1 MSKAKFGA
9 LGLSALIVIATVLRT
24 PVAPIGPLLP
34 EIVSDLHM
42 TAAMTSILNSAPVLC
57 FGIGAFISPWL
68 VRKVGVNHGV
78 LYVLVVLAAALALRM
93 VFGYA
98 GLLVGT
104 IAAGLAIAIA
114 NVLLP
119 TVVRINFAQ
128 HVALVTGMYTTLLAV
143 SASAAATL
151 AVPSSALLGGWNQ
164 ALAIWL
170 APTVLAVL
178 LWLPKIK
185 SQEEHVPQPPH
196 AAAEEKRAVFA
207 SPLTWAIVA
216 FFGLQSLGFYS
227 ILGWLPTALISVGAT
242 AQAAGN
248 YLGFASA
255 IGIPFGLFVSAILK
269 RFKSQA
275 IWASATSL
283 LTLAGFALFAVQ
295 MQQEYSDTLIQW
307 ACIFLGLGMSAT
319 FPISLSL
326 ISTRAS
332 SQAQTTQLSTLAQG
346 TGYLVSAVGTFSV
359 GLLANLTGTWFSSLL
374 LLVVLTGLQV
384 VSGLY
389 AGRDG
394 HIPLRHLK

>member
-1 MSKAKFGA
+1 MSKSKFGA
-9 LGLSALIVIATVLRT
+9 LGLLALIMIATVLRT

-42 TAAMTSILNSAPVLC
+42 NAAMTSILNSAPVLC

-93 VFGYA
+93 VFGYV

-178 LWLPKIK
+178 LWMPKVQ
-185 SQEEHVPQPPH
+185 SQDLHVAQPAS
-196 AAAEEKRAVFA
+196 AAAQEKRAVLA

-255 IGIPFGLFVSAILK
+255 VGIPFGLLVSAILK

-275 IWASATSL
+275 IWAAATSL
-283 LTLAGFALFAVQ
+283 LSMAGFILFAVQ
-295 MQQEYSDTLIQW
+295 MQQQYSDSLIQW
-307 ACIFLGLGMSAT
+307 ACVLLGFGMSAT

-346 TGYLVSAVGTFSV
+346 LGYLLSAIGTFTV
-359 GLLANLTGTWFSSLL
+359 GFLGNITGGWFASLALLAALTA
-374 LLVVLTGLQV
+374 VQV
-384 VSGLY
+384 ISGLY